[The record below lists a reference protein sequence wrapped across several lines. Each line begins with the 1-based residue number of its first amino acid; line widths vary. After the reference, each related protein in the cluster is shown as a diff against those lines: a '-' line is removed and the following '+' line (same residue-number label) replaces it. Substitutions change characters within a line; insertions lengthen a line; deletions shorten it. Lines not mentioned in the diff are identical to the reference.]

1 MISINTRK
9 EISSHDITNLLKIL
23 KKRFDENTNRHLNI
37 EWNNVQEKLVN
48 KQDKLYSLNEM
59 EKTGGEPDVIKY
71 DEHTNEYVFCD
82 CSKESPLGRRNVC
95 YDYEA
100 LMSRKEYK
108 PENNAIDMATSMGVE
123 ILNIEQYR
131 ELQKVGEF
139 DTKTSSWIKTNNDI
153 MKLRWCYFWR
163 QKI

>member
-59 EKTGGEPDVIKY
+59 EKTGGEPDVIKSA
-71 DEHTNEYVFCD
+71 EHTNEYVFCD

-95 YDYEA
+95 
-100 LMSRKEYK
+100 
-108 PENNAIDMATSMGVE
+108 
-123 ILNIEQYR
+123 
-131 ELQKVGEF
+131 
-139 DTKTSSWIKTNNDI
+139 
-153 MKLRWCYFWR
+153 
-163 QKI
+163 

>member
-1 MISINTRK
+1 
-9 EISSHDITNLLKIL
+9 
-23 KKRFDENTNRHLNI
+23 
-37 EWNNVQEKLVN
+37 
-48 KQDKLYSLNEM
+48 
-59 EKTGGEPDVIKY
+59 
-71 DEHTNEYVFCD
+71 
-82 CSKESPLGRRNVC
+82 
-95 YDYEA
+95 
-100 LMSRKEYK
+100 MSRKEYK

-153 MKLRWCYFWR
+153 RKLRWCYFWR

>member
-71 DEHTNEYVFCD
+71 DEHTNE
-82 CSKESPLGRRNVC
+82 
-95 YDYEA
+95 
-100 LMSRKEYK
+100 
-108 PENNAIDMATSMGVE
+108 
-123 ILNIEQYR
+123 
-131 ELQKVGEF
+131 
-139 DTKTSSWIKTNNDI
+139 
-153 MKLRWCYFWR
+153 
-163 QKI
+163 

>member
-59 EKTGGEPDVIKY
+59 EKNWWGA
-71 DEHTNEYVFCD
+71 
-82 CSKESPLGRRNVC
+82 RC
-95 YDYEA
+95 Y
-100 LMSRKEYK
+100 
-108 PENNAIDMATSMGVE
+108 
-123 ILNIEQYR
+123 
-131 ELQKVGEF
+131 
-139 DTKTSSWIKTNNDI
+139 
-153 MKLRWCYFWR
+153 
-163 QKI
+163 KI